1 MAGQRRAL
9 LYPAEVPAGLPP
21 RARKC
26 HTLSLSGPA
35 ERPTA
40 AAAER
45 KLHRLADGALP
56 PDELEVLDELLP
68 TDATEAHL
76 RWLESGAEG
85 PEPCDE
91 SSG

>member
-1 MAGQRRAL
+1 M
-9 LYPAEVPAGLPP
+9 
-21 RARKC
+21 
-26 HTLSLSGPA
+26 SGPA

-68 TDATEAHL
+68 ADATEAHL

-85 PEPCDE
+85 PDPCDE

>member
-1 MAGQRRAL
+1 M
-9 LYPAEVPAGLPP
+9 
-21 RARKC
+21 
-26 HTLSLSGPA
+26 SGPA

-40 AAAER
+40 AATER

-68 TDATEAHL
+68 ADATEAHL

>member
-1 MAGQRRAL
+1 MRTQRA
-9 LYPAEVPAGLPP
+9 AA
-21 RARKC
+21 C
-26 HTLSLSGPA
+26 HTLSMSGPA

-56 PDELEVLDELLP
+56 SDELAALDELVP
-68 TDATEAHL
+68 ADATEAHL

-85 PEPCDE
+85 LDPGDE